1 MAKKTKKKTI
11 VKKQKNGDVVII
23 KKANK
28 RTDVGFKKPPK
39 EHQFKKGNKANPTGI
54 NCNPIK
60 RAINEFNSMEL
71 SKAIKLVMTSTEEE
85 ALAAVNDPSTTLG
98 FKTVLRAMIDASH
111 DGNYSKFYEIA
122 EHVIGKIPNKVEL
135 NGGVNLGQK
144 LEDKEKL
151 KEVLKL
157 VENEF

>member
-1 MAKKTKKKTI
+1 MAKKAKAKSKTI
-11 VKKQKNGDVVII
+11 IKKAKNGDTVII
-23 KKANK
+23 KKK
-28 RTDVGFKKPPK
+28 DYEVGKGKPPK
-39 EHQFKKGNKANPTGI
+39 HTQFKKGKVANPTGI

-122 EHVIGKIPNKVEL
+122 EHVIGKIPNKVDI
-135 NGGVNLGQK
+135 NGGISLGAK
-144 LEDKEKL
+144 LDDKEKL
-151 KEVLKL
+151 KEVLRL